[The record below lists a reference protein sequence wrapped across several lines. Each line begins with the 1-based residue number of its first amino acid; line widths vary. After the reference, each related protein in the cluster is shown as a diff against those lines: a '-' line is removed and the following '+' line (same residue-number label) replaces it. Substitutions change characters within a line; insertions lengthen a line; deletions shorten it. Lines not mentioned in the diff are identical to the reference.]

1 MMQSDEEGSG
11 VWTWDLTSIHLGVT
25 GSGIGSQVQGEGSLD
40 LGKGI
45 MRVWGLKATAVEA

>member
-25 GSGIGSQVQGEGSLD
+25 GSGIGSQVQGRGPWD